1 MSKRPDSEKEKFS
14 PQYDCTMLTD
24 LSVDSIFTPPSRG
37 ISPAQV
43 TKEDQSF
50 SPPPTQSDAADPPA
64 VSSVKPPPPSLPAPP
79 NPKSGSGSL
88 ARQAFFSRVSHNR
101 FFAALGRF
109 RRLESNQSNPLRP
122 TPFFL
127 VMLPSF
133 EPPMIFPGPGP
144 GLGDSKVW
152 RILLSHT
159 ADTETTA
166 GWLAYNRWK
175 FLFQLHF

>member
-1 MSKRPDSEKEKFS
+1 MSRSTASQQSSHPRSTGEKEGCPSGFRYKPSLNTTSQLFNQVETWSHDDTRLHAASCILQVFKLKGADRKHKQDREKLSKRPDSEKEKFS

-88 ARQAFFSRVSHNR
+88 AR
-101 FFAALGRF
+101 
-109 RRLESNQSNPLRP
+109 
-122 TPFFL
+122 
-127 VMLPSF
+127 
-133 EPPMIFPGPGP
+133 
-144 GLGDSKVW
+144 
-152 RILLSHT
+152 
-159 ADTETTA
+159 
-166 GWLAYNRWK
+166 
-175 FLFQLHF
+175 